1 MGSKMNRFF
10 TIKTKLIIFA
20 VVGIIGVSSIS
31 ILSKY
36 FDYSKNQDILIGRLS
51 QEIATNI
58 SDMMCLETG
67 LIRSSGGDLSEYEAK
82 RANLKRLMTQVEE
95 TADQEAIQKTVGQI
109 VNLEAQHAAVFKEIL
124 HVLVQI
130 NKTKDDYNS
139 SNEKITGL
147 LKTVVSDID
156 SEDTERAMEGEML
169 SPEKMSARKETIDFL
184 FFGNEKQINLLGNL
198 FIYNDLEKYL
208 ATKNATK
215 KAIDLALKNLD
226 TIYAATGSDDFKQKL
241 SKVKEILITSDG
253 QELSLLEEWK
263 TSRTL
268 MPRLNASGN
277 EVKQIAVAIANTAKE
292 ELSRSIKTAG
302 INTLLISVLV
312 ILALIILGV
321 VITRGI
327 IQPIAQTVDM
337 LKDIA
342 QGEGDLTKRLNIKNE
357 DEMGELSRWFNTF
370 IEKIHAIIQSISD
383 NSGRLNHTAGELSK
397 MAERLG
403 QTADDTSA
411 KTNSVSAAAEEM
423 SVNMNNVAASAEE
436 TSSNVNTVTIAAEE
450 MTKTISDIKH
460 STENT
465 MAVTSNAVTKAKET
479 SRKVTAFGEIV
490 KEVGK
495 ITETISDIS
504 AQTNLLALNATIE
517 AARAGEAGKG
527 FTVVANEIK
536 DLAYQTEKAT
546 SEIKSKIDNI
556 QSSSVETTREIE
568 EISTVINE
576 VNDKVAQITRA
587 IEAQSGITGQIAD
600 NVLNASKGIQEV
612 TDNISQSSLVSSEI
626 AKDIADVRAA
636 AEQISES
643 GSKLQDRAGALSTL
657 STELGDMVRQ
667 FHL

>member
-1 MGSKMNRFF
+1 MNRFF

-31 ILSKY
+31 ILNQY
-36 FDYSKNQDILIGRLS
+36 FDHSKNQDMLIGGLS
-51 QEIATNI
+51 QEIATHI
-58 SDMMCLETG
+58 SDMMCLETE
-67 LIRSSGGDLSEYEAK
+67 LIQSSGGDLSGYETK
-82 RANLKRLMTQVEE
+82 RSSLRRLMTQVEE
-95 TADQEAIQKTVGQI
+95 TANQDSIQKTVSRI
-109 VNLEAQHAAVFKEIL
+109 VDLEAQHAAVFKEIL
-124 HVLVQI
+124 QVLVQI
-130 NKTKDDYNS
+130 NRTKEAYNT
-139 SNEKITGL
+139 SNEEITGL

-156 SEDTERAMEGEML
+156 NEDTELAMEGEML

-208 ATKNATK
+208 ANKNAIK

-226 TIYAATGSDDFKQKL
+226 TIYAATGSDDFQQKL

-263 TSRTL
+263 TSKTL
-268 MPRLNASGN
+268 MPRLNSSGN
-277 EVKQIAVAIANTAKE
+277 QVKQIAVTIADTAKE

-302 INTLLISVLV
+302 INTLLISILV
-312 ILALIILGV
+312 ILALVILGV

-327 IQPIAQTVDM
+327 IQPISQTVDM

-643 GSKLQDRAGALSTL
+643 GSKLQDRAGALNGL
-657 STELGDMVRQ
+657 STALGDMVSQ